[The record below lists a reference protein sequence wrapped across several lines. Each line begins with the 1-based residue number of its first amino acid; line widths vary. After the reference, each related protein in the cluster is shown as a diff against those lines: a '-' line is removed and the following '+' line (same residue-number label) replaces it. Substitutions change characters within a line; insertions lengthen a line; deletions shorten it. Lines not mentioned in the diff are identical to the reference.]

1 MFQIQK
7 PFCLVFAEDKLL
19 GVSQESDSLLRV
31 RLPRGRESSI
41 SSLRLRVE
49 SPLPS
54 IIARPTLKGTGTV
67 RFRVRV
73 LQASVLVLVRY
84 TSVVWLSECLLMVTH
99 HRMEVRVLVFSFE
112 LLVVRFPEIAQ
123 ASSSLLGCCNHHHHH
138 LLMVVVQYS
147 YHTV

>member
-41 SSLRLRVE
+41 SSLRGLSLLSHQE
-49 SPLPS
+49 LPPAPIHHRATNS
-54 IIARPTLKGTGTV
+54 QGYGYSTIQGTSTTSFCTRTGT
-67 RFRVRV
+67 
-73 LQASVLVLVRY
+73 L
-84 TSVVWLSECLLMVTH
+84 H
-99 HRMEVRVLVFSFE
+99 FS
-112 LLVVRFPEIAQ
+112 
-123 ASSSLLGCCNHHHHH
+123 C

-147 YHTV
+147 YRTV